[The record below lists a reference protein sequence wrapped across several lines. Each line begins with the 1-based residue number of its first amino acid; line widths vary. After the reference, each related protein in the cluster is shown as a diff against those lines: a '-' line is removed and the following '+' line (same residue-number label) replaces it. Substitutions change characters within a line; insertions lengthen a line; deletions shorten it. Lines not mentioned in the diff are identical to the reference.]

1 MKLVTPK
8 DKDAIIRIRKTG
20 NRGTAYA
27 DIVMDFV
34 NNVQSGKD
42 MLQEITLD
50 DGKMT
55 KNDVGNIRACINKTI
70 KRLNYEDD
78 IVFFTSNYRCFLL
91 WQGDDPVLADD
102 PEQGDR

>member
-8 DKDAIIRIRKTG
+8 DKDAILRLRNAGRYGGEYT
-20 NRGTAYA
+20 
-27 DIVMDFV
+27 DIVINFID
-34 NNVQSGKD
+34 NVRSGGD
-42 MLQEITLD
+42 MLQEVILD

-55 KNDVGNIRACINKTI
+55 AKNISKIRSGISKAIE
-70 KRLNYEDD
+70 RLDYEDD

-91 WQGDDPVLADD
+91 WQDEEPVLADD